1 MRELARAVSAKQAG
15 WAIGSRHLAIAN
27 WHRWT
32 PLSIS
37 RRSMEMRTRSW
48 PGSGNDGEGEAI
60 VDETKR
66 RTDGPTR
73 CPVPVAFLSDEP
85 GVLLCTAHTNPG
97 PPCVLGPR
105 RPPMLAMGQRRPCV
119 DHTSFLSRAQHISFL
134 YETLRT

>member
-66 RTDGPTR
+66 QTDGPTR

-85 GVLLCTAHTNPG
+85 GVLLCTAHTRRVDGILG
-97 PPCVLGPR
+97 PPVSWALG
-105 RPPMLAMGQRRPCV
+105 GRPCSPWV
-119 DHTSFLSRAQHISFL
+119 SAGPVQVRLTCVA
-134 YETLRT
+134 T